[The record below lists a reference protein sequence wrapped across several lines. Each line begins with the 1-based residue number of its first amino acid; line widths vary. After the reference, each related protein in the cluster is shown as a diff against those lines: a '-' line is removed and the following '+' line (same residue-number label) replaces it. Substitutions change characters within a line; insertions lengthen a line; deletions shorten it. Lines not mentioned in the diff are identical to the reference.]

1 MSNEASVV
9 GGPGRTLSEN
19 ERICTIRALSVEAHD
34 IAQGTA
40 SAPRG
45 ASGLHAL
52 PPSVAEALS
61 QARDIEQAQLFCR
74 KLARSHY
81 ENFSVVSVL
90 LPKRLRQD
98 FCNVYAFCRTAD
110 DLGDE
115 IHDPEVATAQLEH
128 LRELTRQCYAGKSDT
143 TLFAALSATIAKH
156 EIPIEPFLDLLDAF
170 EQDQRVTRYET
181 FDQLLDYCK
190 RSANPVGRIVLYMCG
205 CRDPKAQ
212 IFSDYTCSALQLAN
226 FWQDVRRDLFEL
238 NRIYL
243 PADQMRRVDVTEEQ
257 LRDERVDENY
267 KSLIHCEV
275 DRAAGMFDIGD
286 ELIPMLDPS
295 VRGHIA
301 LFSKG
306 GRAILQAIR
315 DQDYDTLSSRP
326 SLSGWQKSRLLIS
339 AVGAK
344 IGSIS
349 A

>member
-1 MSNEASVV
+1 MGSKQA
-9 GGPGRTLSEN
+9 R
-19 ERICTIRALSVEAHD
+19 
-34 IAQGTA
+34 
-40 SAPRG
+40 
-45 ASGLHAL
+45 AL
-52 PPSVAEALS
+52 PPSVAEALAPAPNADE
-61 QARDIEQAQLFCR
+61 ARAFCR

-115 IHDPEVATAQLEH
+115 IHDAEIATAQLEY
-128 LRELTRQCYAGKSDT
+128 LREQTRKCYAGQIET
-143 TLFAALSATIAKH
+143 TLFAALSETIAKH
-156 EIPIEPFLDLLDAF
+156 QIPIEPFIDLIDAF

-181 FDQLLDYCK
+181 FDQLLDYCT

-205 CRDPKAQ
+205 YRDENRQPL
-212 IFSDYTCSALQLAN
+212 SDLTCTALQLAN

-238 NRIYL
+238 GRIYL
-243 PADQMRRVDVTEEQ
+243 PADSMRRFGVSESQ
-257 LRDERVDENY
+257 LRNEKCDQSYRD
-267 KSLIHCEV
+267 LIRFEV
-275 DRAAGMFDIGD
+275 DRTAEMFDRG
-286 ELIPMLDPS
+286 EALLPLLDSS

-301 LFSKG
+301 LFGKG

-315 DQDYDTLSSRP
+315 DQDYDTLSARP
-326 SLSGWQKSRLLIS
+326 ALSGWQKSRLLIS

-344 IGSIS
+344 LGSIN